1 MEGDDAWEVVN
12 EHGESGQ
19 GAGGGE
25 STAVAVA
32 VAGRRRQHVPEIQPS
47 LEVLE
52 AEQEMR
58 ELEAMM
64 ERWRVPNT
72 HKPFAKNV
80 VCMLG
85 TTSSGK
91 SSFVNHFFG
100 VGVKKT
106 AMCQLDT
113 HFTLVEV
120 IPEEDF
126 AKLVGATYKRKDIS
140 AAELKDSSLEQVADR
155 RRNCVYMV
163 LNSNATLVRH
173 EQFESFA
180 EVFRKHELVT
190 SILINE
196 FYLPNDVDEETQRR
210 RKHTILIDSPG
221 FTANTDFMRLRDN
234 LKVLQYLY
242 SLSDLTLFFIPSD
255 SINLVASQ
263 VAMLELSVL
272 YALYGEGRFTEV
284 LELACHS
291 PNASKSFSIV
301 DMFSKLSSSSHLFLG
316 GAKHHKYA
324 SSLSS
329 FLFLVYHWLIIQCC

>member
-155 RRNCVYMV
+155 RYVGPH
-163 LNSNATLVRH
+163 TLC
-173 EQFESFA
+173 SA
-180 EVFRKHELVT
+180 DKCASCCMCNIVFSLSHT
-190 SILINE
+190 HD
-196 FYLPNDVDEETQRR
+196 FYLSHAARA
-210 RKHTILIDSPG
+210 G
-221 FTANTDFMRLRDN
+221 
-234 LKVLQYLY
+234 
-242 SLSDLTLFFIPSD
+242 
-255 SINLVASQ
+255 SQ
-263 VAMLELSVL
+263 
-272 YALYGEGRFTEV
+272 
-284 LELACHS
+284 
-291 PNASKSFSIV
+291 
-301 DMFSKLSSSSHLFLG
+301 
-316 GAKHHKYA
+316 
-324 SSLSS
+324 
-329 FLFLVYHWLIIQCC
+329 